1 MGRPLKALN
10 YRSSNDKPQQEE
22 RHMNHSIEIEEKVE
36 EPRRVVNTIAE
47 GFARGGSTSTARKK
61 HLHNVRFVSL
71 VAMRNRVYML
81 DITFTGADFKGLDP
95 KQDDPMAITIQVANF
110 LVKKTFID
118 KGISTKILFWN
129 TFKQLDILEST
140 IQPYDDPLFG
150 FAGE

>member
-1 MGRPLKALN
+1 
-10 YRSSNDKPQQEE
+10 
-22 RHMNHSIEIEEKVE
+22 MNHSIEIEEKVE

-110 LVKKTFID
+110 LVA
-118 KGISTKILFWN
+118 
-129 TFKQLDILEST
+129 QCPEELDEEEKS
-140 IQPYDDPLFG
+140 
-150 FAGE
+150 E